1 MILPGESQQPKLIQR
16 LNWVFNPLQLMEKSA
31 KIHGDFFTL
40 KLAPKN
46 PLVFISNPQAI
57 QEIFTT
63 PGEYFD
69 AGSANQIIKPFVGEN
84 SLLLIDGETHRRQ
97 RKLLTPPFHGERMKT
112 YANIITNTTQEVIS
126 KWEIDKPFSVRDA
139 MQEIS
144 LRVILQA
151 VFGICEGERFHK
163 LKKLL
168 CSILELSN
176 SPLRS
181 TLTFF
186 TILQVDLGIWSPWG
200 QFLRTREEIYQ
211 LLYEEIQERKE
222 NPDSSRNDILSL
234 MMSARDENGEAMTD
248 VELRD
253 ELMTLLFAGH
263 ETTASTLTWA
273 FYWIHHLP
281 NVREKLLRE
290 LNQLDENSDPNEIYL
305 LPYLTAICQ
314 ETLRI
319 YPIAMIT
326 FPRMVKTPTTI
337 MGHEFLPGTLLAP
350 CIYLTHHRPDLYP
363 EPNKFKAERFLEN
376 QYSQYEYLPF
386 GGGNRRCIGM
396 AFAMFEM
403 KLVLATVM
411 SQMDLKLLDHISV
424 KPVRRGITLAPSPG
438 KWLVPTGIRN
448 KVKDE

>member
-1 MILPGESQQPKLIQR
+1 
-16 LNWVFNPLQLMEKSA
+16 
-31 KIHGDFFTL
+31 
-40 KLAPKN
+40 
-46 PLVFISNPQAI
+46 
-57 QEIFTT
+57 
-63 PGEYFD
+63 
-69 AGSANQIIKPFVGEN
+69 
-84 SLLLIDGETHRRQ
+84 
-97 RKLLTPPFHGERMKT
+97 
-112 YANIITNTTQEVIS
+112 
-126 KWEIDKPFSVRDA
+126 
-139 MQEIS
+139 
-144 LRVILQA
+144 
-151 VFGICEGERFHK
+151 
-163 LKKLL
+163 
-168 CSILELSN
+168 
-176 SPLRS
+176 S